1 MGERLLTAGAD
12 DKTQDVEL
20 GRQPIS
26 IVIPCRAEYVGLCRL
41 LAGVVGAQES
51 LQPEDIADLK
61 LVVTEACTCFLCGL
75 DGDPLG
81 DEDTENDRLPD
92 SLRVA
97 FKVGPEAWEVVVSDP
112 EGRYHIPAES
122 QCSPTGTGGLG
133 LTIIEALVDTVE
145 HTDRDTEGSVIRL
158 MKRTAPAPTLLA

>member
-1 MGERLLTAGAD
+1 LAAGTEE
-12 DKTQDVEL
+12 KTLDVEL

-51 LQPEDIADLK
+51 LQPEEIADLK

-75 DGDPLG
+75 GGGPVG
-81 DEDTENDRLPD
+81 DEVAESDCLPD

-97 FKVGPEAWEVVVSDP
+97 FRVGPEAWEVVVSDP

-133 LTIIEALVDTVE
+133 LTIMEALVDTVE
-145 HTDRDTEGSVIRL
+145 HTDRDAEGSVIRL
-158 MKRTAPAPTLLA
+158 TKRTVPAPTLLA